1 MDYVFMTDSDS
12 DLPYRLKVACDIPVV
27 YMPYSLDG
35 KEYYDDL
42 GQSIDH
48 KTYYDKMRAG
58 AVPVTASLNEAA
70 YEEIFEPIFA
80 AGKDILFIAFSSKM
94 SSTIVAMRNTLARLQ
109 EKYPERKYRVVDT
122 LSISAPQTILVLKAH
137 RLYKAGKSMDEVAD
151 WVEANRMHTQAW
163 VTVDDLK
170 YLKRGGRIKPVAAAM
185 GTMLNIKPIIIESR
199 DGLMVSVDKVRGRHK
214 ALAYL
219 AEKAA
224 ENMDDPK
231 EAETII
237 IHADAPE
244 DAMLLKERV
253 EALIPDIGEIA
264 IENVG
269 PVIGAHCGP
278 GTLAICFF
286 GKERPQ

>member
-224 ENMDDPK
+224 ENVDDPR

>member
-12 DLPYRLKVACDIPVV
+12 DLPYRLKVAYDIPVV

-58 AVPVTASLNEAA
+58 AVPVTASLNQAA

-80 AGKDILFIAFSSKM
+80 DGKDILFIAFSSKM
-94 SSTIVAMRNTLARLQ
+94 SSTIVAMHSALEELK
-109 EKYPERKYRVVDT
+109 EKYPARKYRVVDT
-122 LSISAPQTILVLKAH
+122 LSISAPQTILVIKAH
-137 RLYKAGKSMDEVAD
+137 QLYMEGKSMDEVAD
-151 WVEANRMHTQAW
+151 WVEANRMRTQAW

-214 ALAYL
+214 ALSYL
-219 AEKAA
+219 AEKTA
-224 ENMDDPK
+224 ENIEDPQ

-244 DAMLLKERV
+244 DATQLKERV
-253 EALIPDIGEIA
+253 EQLIPGIEIA

>member
-12 DLPYRLKVACDIPVV
+12 DLPYRLKVAYDIPVV

-58 AVPVTASLNEAA
+58 AVPVTASLNQAA

-80 AGKDILFIAFSSKM
+80 DGKDILFIAFSSKM
-94 SSTIVAMRNTLARLQ
+94 SSTIVAMHSALEELK
-109 EKYPERKYRVVDT
+109 EKYPARKYRVVDT
-122 LSISAPQTILVLKAH
+122 LSISAPQTILVIKAH
-137 RLYKAGKSMDEVAD
+137 RLYMEGKSMDEVAD
-151 WVEANRMHTQAW
+151 WVEANRMRTQAW

-214 ALAYL
+214 ALSYL
-219 AEKAA
+219 AEKTA
-224 ENMDDPK
+224 ENIEDPQ

-244 DAMLLKERV
+244 DATQLKERV
-253 EALIPDIGEIA
+253 EQLIPGIEIA

>member
-12 DLPYRLKVACDIPVV
+12 DLPYRLKVAYDIPVV

-58 AVPVTASLNEAA
+58 AVPVTASLNQAA

-80 AGKDILFIAFSSKM
+80 DGKDILFIAFSSKM
-94 SSTIVAMRNTLARLQ
+94 SSTIVAMHSALEELK
-109 EKYPERKYRVVDT
+109 EKYPTRKYRVVDT
-122 LSISAPQTILVLKAH
+122 LSISAPQTILVIKAH
-137 RLYKAGKSMDEVAD
+137 RLYMEGKSMDEVAD
-151 WVEANRMHTQAW
+151 WVEANRMRTQAW

-214 ALAYL
+214 ALSYL
-219 AEKAA
+219 AEKTA
-224 ENMDDPK
+224 ENIEDPQ

-244 DAMLLKERV
+244 DATQLKERV
-253 EALIPDIGEIA
+253 EQLIPGIEIA